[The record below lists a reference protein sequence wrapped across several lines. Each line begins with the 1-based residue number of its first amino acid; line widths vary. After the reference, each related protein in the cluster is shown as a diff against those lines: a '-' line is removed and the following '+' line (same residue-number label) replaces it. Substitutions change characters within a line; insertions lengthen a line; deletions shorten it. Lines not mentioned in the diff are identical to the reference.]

1 MLKPERLHCRVIASG
16 GRRGDCTARIP
27 IFISVRK
34 RRGFVTTELLIVLI
48 FPVPK
53 ADVAGCAS
61 VMPAMTFLERDAA
74 TRFNWLRDHPLP
86 CT

>member
-1 MLKPERLHCRVIASG
+1 VAAGVMIAPPG
-16 GRRGDCTARIP
+16 TL
-27 IFISVRK
+27 IFISGRK
-34 RRGFVTTELLIVLI
+34 RRDFVATELLILLN

-61 VMPAMTFLERDAA
+61 VMLAMTFLECDAA
-74 TRFNWLRDHPLP
+74 TRFNRLRDHPLT